1 MSDEVKLSIF
11 QKISAVMRD
20 VEYLS
25 KDDKVEFNNTKY
37 KAISEE
43 KVTATVRASLIKHGL
58 IVIPVEQIH
67 TKAGNLSTVDVKY
80 KIIDIDTGDF
90 EIIVSSGTGADTQDK
105 GVGKA
110 MTYSYKYL
118 FLRTFAIPTGEDP
131 DKVSSAELDDKQ
143 QKREEEA
150 KKPPVALRAKWKMLN
165 GGRIYGFDD
174 WVVKQTK
181 KGWSYSDME
190 RALLTRL
197 DEKKAEEEAA
207 NG

>member
-1 MSDEVKLSIF
+1 MSEEVKLNLYK
-11 QKISAVMRD
+11 KISAVMKD

-25 KDDKVEFNNTKY
+25 KDDEVEFGKTKY
-37 KAISEE
+37 RAITEE

-58 IVIPVEQIH
+58 VVLPIKQVH
-67 TKAGNLSTVDVKY
+67 TRDGNLSTVDVDY
-80 KIIDIDTGDF
+80 KIVDIDTGEH

-143 QKREEEA
+143 RKREEEA
-150 KKPPVALRAKWKMLN
+150 KKPPAALRAKWKMLS
-165 GGRIYGFDD
+165 GGKLDGFDD
-174 WVVKQTK
+174 WVVQQTK

-190 RALLTRL
+190 QALLTKI